1 MCKTY
6 AYIWRSWSDRSFLMS
21 LLAAGASLVGSIMRN
36 KAAKAASARQMAFQR
51 DMSNTSY
58 QRGMEDMKKAGL
70 NPILAGKF
78 GGASTPTGSTYNPEN
93 VATNATTAMMH
104 YNQAEKTKYDA
115 RAAKYNDMFFRGKL
129 PEGYVAPIQATNRVG
144 NLAGSEIYEDFK
156 NAAAEEGFSA
166 KQFGKDI
173 LSFFKGNLLSK
184 KLGKYQQSKR
194 GLENLKKKLG
204 IGIRLPN
211 YNSGTK
217 YYDIK

>member
-1 MCKTY
+1 M
-6 AYIWRSWSDRSFLMS
+6 
-21 LLAAGASLVGSIMRN
+21 LAGLATKLGLKSSAPLISAGAGLVGGLFRN
-36 KAAKAASARQMAFQR
+36 KQAEQASAKQMAFQR
-51 DMSNTSY
+51 DMSDTSY
-58 QRGMEDMKKAGL
+58 QRGMADMKKAGL

-93 VATNATTAMMH
+93 VATNATSAMMQ

-115 RAAKYNDMFFRGKL
+115 RAAKYNDMFFRGEL

-144 NLAGSEIYEDFK
+144 NLAGSEIYEDIK

-166 KQFGKDI
+166 KQFSKDI
-173 LSFFKGNLLSK
+173 LSFFKGSLLSK
-184 KLGKYQQSKR
+184 KLGKYQQSKQ
-194 GLENLKKKLG
+194 GIKNLKKKLG

>member
-1 MCKTY
+1 MG
-6 AYIWRSWSDRSFLMS
+6 FLAS
-21 LLAAGASLVGSIMRN
+21 LGLESAAPLIGAGASLVGGMLRN
-36 KAAKAASARQMAFQR
+36 KSAKAASARQMAFQR
-51 DMSNTSY
+51 DMSDTSY
-58 QRGMEDMKKAGL
+58 QRGMADMKKAGL

-93 VATNATTAMMH
+93 VVTNATSAMMQ

-115 RAAKYNDMFFRGKL
+115 RAAKYNDMFFRGEL

-144 NLAGSEIYEDFK
+144 NLAGSEIYEDIK

-166 KQFGKDI
+166 KQFSKDI
-173 LSFFKGNLLSK
+173 LSFFKGSLLSK

-194 GLENLKKKLG
+194 GIQNIKKKLG
-204 IGIRLPN
+204 IGMRLPN